1 MPNEILI
8 PKFSAMKPNIGGA
21 RRKTRKD
28 IWANDATLIAAGL
41 SVFWAAADIASGN
54 ITAEPPPINTKP
66 TNDKYGE
73 LEKHTDTTPISIATT
88 DIFETFS
95 DPYIST
101 YWSA

>member
-8 PKFSAMKPNIGGA
+8 PKFSAMNPNIGGA

-54 ITAEPPPINTKP
+54 KTAVPPPIKANPSK
-66 TNDKYGE
+66 
-73 LEKHTDTTPISIATT
+73 AT
-88 DIFETFS
+88 
-95 DPYIST
+95 
-101 YWSA
+101 